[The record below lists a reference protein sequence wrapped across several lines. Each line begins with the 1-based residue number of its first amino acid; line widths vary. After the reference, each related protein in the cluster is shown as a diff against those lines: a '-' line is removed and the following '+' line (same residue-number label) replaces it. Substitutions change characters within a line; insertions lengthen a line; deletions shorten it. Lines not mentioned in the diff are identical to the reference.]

1 MQSLYNRIYN
11 RISTGGKN
19 VFTMMLVKK
28 EFLVL
33 VFANLLFQLGITYI
47 MMEKT
52 EDAKKKYNFWLLFLS
67 SIVIL
72 FVLAIPMH
80 PGIKFLLFCGFSY
93 IFGILL
99 SVLKEKYNEEQ
110 IKLAIQSALS
120 VFGAMLVVAL
130 ALLAGGIRLGYKFGM
145 FLFVALLG
153 LIIFRLV
160 NLFTHSFSSK
170 LLAIIGTILFS
181 LYILYDTHVILQRNY
196 DGDFIHASMSYY
208 LDIVNLFTNLL
219 RSSEE

>member
-1 MQSLYNRIYN
+1 MAIKKFGFKS
-11 RISTGGKN
+11 
-19 VFTMMLVKK
+19 VFESILAKK
-28 EFLVL
+28 EFLAL

-52 EDAKKKYNFWLLFLS
+52 DDAKKKYNFWLLFLS

-130 ALLAGGIRLGYKFGM
+130 TLLAGGIRLGYKFGI

-181 LYILYDTHVILQRNY
+181 LYILYDTHVILKRNY

-219 RSSEE
+219 RSNEQ

>member
-1 MQSLYNRIYN
+1 MHSLYNRIYN
-11 RISTGGKN
+11 QISTGGKN
-19 VFTMMLVKK
+19 VFTMMLAKK

-47 MMEKT
+47 IMEKT

-80 PGIKFLLFCGFSY
+80 PGIKFLLFSGFSY

-110 IKLAIQSALS
+110 IKIAIQSALS

-219 RSSEE
+219 RSNEQ